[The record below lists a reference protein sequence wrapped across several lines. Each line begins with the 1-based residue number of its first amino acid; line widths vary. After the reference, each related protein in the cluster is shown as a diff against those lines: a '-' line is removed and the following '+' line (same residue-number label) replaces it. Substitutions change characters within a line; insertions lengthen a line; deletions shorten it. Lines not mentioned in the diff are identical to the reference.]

1 MEGVK
6 ITELQQPLNISW
18 LYTYMPKLINFWQ
31 QTINIKVEKR

>member
-6 ITELQQPLNISW
+6 ITELQQPLNIW
-18 LYTYMPKLINFWQ
+18 LYTYMPKFINFWQ